1 MVVELITAVI
11 CQNLRIFSLLGG
23 STISAK
29 GSADNSSGF
38 ALSMQLC
45 RSQSVDGSPNII
57 IIGAGL
63 IGLCTAEA
71 RSSRGANVTVI
82 DARPGPCEGTSFSN
96 SGMIHPSQ
104 ALSWEMSKPSV
115 SDLDAA
121 RVTAALAKRSRDL
134 LMDMIRRLGLPAR
147 QGGCLQIFRD
157 FSTARLAQKTYDE
170 IGISSNILIDPIDSF
185 GRPACQFPHDN
196 SGDARA
202 FGCALEMDL
211 RAHGVRF
218 VYGAVDADF
227 RHTDAGFT
235 VRVSDQIL
243 KADHLILAAG
253 IQTAALLSKFEIRM
267 QLKAVSGAAADFALP
282 NVTED
287 LPSYPVM
294 DTESRSAMTVF
305 QDRVRIS
312 GGWGVEDPALLV
324 KHWRDIAPA
333 LMMRLGSPRS
343 TWTGVRPVSPV
354 GRPYI
359 SGTSIP
365 NLWVNTGHGHMGW
378 TLCVNFNRP
387 KGQSICLFGLEG

>member
-1 MVVELITAVI
+1 ME
-11 CQNLRIFSLLGG
+11 S
-23 STISAK
+23 
-29 GSADNSSGF
+29 
-38 ALSMQLC
+38 
-45 RSQSVDGSPNII
+45 SPNIT

-63 IGLCTAEA
+63 IGLCSADA
-71 RSSRGANVTVI
+71 LSSRGVNVTVI

-104 ALSWEMSKPSV
+104 ALSWDTPKPSP

-134 LMDMIRRLGLPAR
+134 LVDMTKRLGLPVR
-147 QGGCLQIFRD
+147 PGGCLQIFKD
-157 FSTARLAQKTYDE
+157 FETARSAQKSYGE
-170 IGISSNILIDPIDSF
+170 IGILSNIVIDPIDSF
-185 GRPACQFPHDN
+185 GRPACQFPNDN

-211 RAHGVRF
+211 RARGVSF
-218 VYGAVDADF
+218 IYGAADTDV
-227 RHTDAGFT
+227 RHTGAGFT

-253 IQTAALLSKFEIRM
+253 IQTASLLSKFEIRM
-267 QLKAVSGAAADFALP
+267 QLKAVSGAAADFVLP
-282 NVTED
+282 EIIDD
-287 LPSYPVM
+287 LPSCPVM

-305 QDRVRIS
+305 KNRVRIS
-312 GGWGVEDPALLV
+312 GGWGLEDPASLV
-324 KHWRDIAPA
+324 ECWRDIAPA
-333 LMMRLGSPRS
+333 LMLRLGRPRS

-359 SGTSIP
+359 SGSSIP

-378 TLCVNFNRP
+378 TLCAGSGELMSELILDGRRDSRFAFS
-387 KGQSICLFGLEG
+387 G